1 MAWSGGNFTR
11 ANGDNGWVNDA
22 GSGIGIEAGLHDNQD
37 NDFKNGINECLNKTG
52 QNQMTGNLNL
62 GGYIATNAASG
73 TAAAPAICAG
83 NDQDTGLFSPAANQ
97 IGIATNGTEKIR
109 IDASGNV
116 GIGTTAPAD
125 KLEVA
130 TTGFYPQYWT
140 SYTGASAGGT
150 NLMIR
155 KSRGATVGTNTIVA
169 NNDIIGSIDF
179 AGANGTTFS
188 SCANIAVAIDGTP
201 GASNDM
207 PGRLLFSTTP
217 DGSGTPTERMRI
229 SANGNV
235 GIGNTSTGTSRL
247 SLIASGAGATNMIVD
262 CYNSAPSR
270 QFAVREDGNIII
282 PTVYFI
288 GSGAAA
294 NVVIDASGF
303 LYRSTSSLK
312 YKENIQ
318 PLPYGLSDVLQL
330 NPVTFS
336 SKNENEHGLRFAG
349 LIAEEVDAVGLNE
362 FVQYAPDGS
371 PDALHYGNMVSLAVK
386 AIQELNAKVEAL
398 EARVM
403 ALEA

>member
-11 ANGDNGWVNDA
+11 ANPTWTTDA
-22 GSGIGIEAGLHDNQD
+22 GLGIGIEAGRHDTQD
-37 NDFKNGINECLNKTG
+37 NDFTTGINECLNKAG

-116 GIGTTAPAD
+116 GLGTTTPGVNLD
-125 KLEVA
+125 IQGTA
-130 TTGFYPQYWT
+130 TTVNGTRF
-140 SYTGASAGGT
+140 SADLGGPIVG
-150 NLMIR
+150 LR
-155 KSRGATVGTNTIVA
+155 KSRGASVGTNTIVQSG
-169 NNDIIGSIDF
+169 DILGVVSF
-179 AGANGTTFS
+179 NGANGTGYTEG
-188 SCANIAVAIDGTP
+188 AYIAGWCDGTP
-201 GASNDM
+201 GATNDM
-207 PGRLLFSTTP
+207 PGRITFATTAN
-217 DGSGTPTERMRI
+217 GAGTATERMRI
-229 SANGNV
+229 DSTGNV
-235 GIGNTSTGTSRL
+235 GIGNASTGTSRL
-247 SLIASGAGATNMIVD
+247 SLIASGAGAINMIVD

-318 PLPYGLSDVLQL
+318 PLTYGLSDVLQL

-336 SKNENEHGLRFAG
+336 SKNENESGVRFAG
-349 LIAEEVDAVGLNE
+349 LIAEEVDAIGLNE

-371 PDALHYGNMVSLAVK
+371 PDALHYGNMVSLAFK